1 MENFQEA
8 SRKLVRLPNL
18 TQRLHL
24 EPRKYVCL
32 EGGFDISPQKEASLE
47 RSISTYFVGLG
58 ISAYSNPSLIGHS
71 LKRKKEKSSLA
82 RKQRRTNVESLSF
95 TPSKETGVS
104 SPATSQ
110 RLLIA
115 SVSSHR

>member
-24 EPRKYVCL
+24 EPQKYVCL

-47 RSISTYFVGLG
+47 KSISTYFVGLG
-58 ISAYSNPSLIGHS
+58 ISAYSNPSHRALSQEEEGKILSG
-71 LKRKKEKSSLA
+71 KKAKEDKCRK
-82 RKQRRTNVESLSF
+82 
-95 TPSKETGVS
+95 P
-104 SPATSQ
+104 
-110 RLLIA
+110 
-115 SVSSHR
+115 